1 MEIVCAKLLRTW
13 PEKDTPK
20 GGTLFAW
27 QALITV
33 NNQKGLYLPMEG
45 EQKVKT
51 FNADLAAAFAAGQP
65 VPAVEDAWNGNISY
79 KLQGKVRDGA
89 LPPQQQAPANAPVK
103 QGTAPAYP
111 NSATAESN
119 PAPARGNR
127 DDSILAQCCFKGAIE
142 VITTRIS
149 TVCDQSYTDKVGAA
163 EVLALTSDLFD
174 GMKLIVEGK
183 RVERTAHTQ
192 PIPQDDTPF

>member
-1 MEIVCAKLLRTW
+1 MEIVCTKLLRTW

-20 GGTLFAW
+20 GGTLYAW
-27 QALITV
+27 QAEITV
-33 NNQKGLYLPMEG
+33 DTHPANG

-51 FNADLAAAFAAGQP
+51 FDAALAAAFEAGQP

-79 KLQGKVRDGA
+79 KLQGKVRGGA
-89 LPPQQQAPANAPVK
+89 RPPQQQQAPANAPVK